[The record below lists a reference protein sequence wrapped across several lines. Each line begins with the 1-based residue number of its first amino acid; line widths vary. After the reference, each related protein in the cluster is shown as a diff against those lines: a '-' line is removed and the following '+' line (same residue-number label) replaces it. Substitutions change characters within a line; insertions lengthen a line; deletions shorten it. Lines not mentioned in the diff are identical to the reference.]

1 MCPGVDGSGIHG
13 ATIGTSLGVDAVAR
27 EVCTSSDKHA
37 LGVNEGRRPS
47 SAAVIK
53 ETGGD
58 GSEGH
63 DAFLGGGK
71 KPISSFDQ
79 SVSDAG

>member
-1 MCPGVDGSGIHG
+1 MCLEIEGSGVHG
-13 ATIGTSLGVDAVAR
+13 ATLGTSVETDVVAR
-27 EVCTSSDKHA
+27 ELCTRSGKLT

-53 ETGGD
+53 ENGGD

-63 DAFLGGGK
+63 SAFLGGGK
-71 KPISSFDQ
+71 NLISSFDQ
-79 SVSDAG
+79 SVSDVG